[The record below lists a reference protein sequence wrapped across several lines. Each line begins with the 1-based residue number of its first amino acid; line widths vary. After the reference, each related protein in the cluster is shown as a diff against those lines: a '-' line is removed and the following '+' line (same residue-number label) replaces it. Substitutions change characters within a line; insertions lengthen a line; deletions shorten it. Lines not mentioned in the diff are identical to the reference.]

1 MNLRTQSF
9 VMTGIQKVP
18 ADNKWF
24 FKSTGRIF
32 VLWVYLLSICLFQP
46 FAKASGMRYFLDF
59 NKASKH
65 NITVKVSLP
74 LLDKNGETLVFPA
87 TIPGTYSTIDYG
99 RFIDAFTA
107 NDASGRK
114 VECKKTGT
122 NTFFIPGNTASVSY
136 RVKDTFHKKV
146 RKNKVFEPAGTN
158 IQSGRNLLI
167 NAGGFFCYRR
177 GHEADSTEV
186 NLMYPDSMVPT
197 TAMQGKIEKG
207 KAIFHAGSYHQLV
220 DQPIMI
226 SVPDTSS
233 FYVSNCRVQV
243 AVFNDSK
250 SVLSE
255 QIRKELMASMKAIS
269 RFFNDTLPVNS
280 YAFIFYL
287 CDYTVL
293 GDAVSGKKPGFFKT
307 LRAASSI
314 LKKNFGALE
323 HGNSSVYYLPDLGG
337 NAVVESVKDVAIHE
351 FMHIITPLNLHSEQV
366 GNFNFEHPEMSRH
379 LWLYEGIT
387 EYFAGLI
394 QVKYGLISRDCYFN
408 NLLRAKFFDAQKF
421 PLNKMTFAEMSMNVL
436 KSPYKDYY
444 SSVYTRGAL
453 IGALL
458 DIEIIRLTDG
468 KKNLSSVVKNLYV
481 KYGTQKSFDEKT
493 FFDEFTDFSHPQIAE
508 FFRKYV
514 YGNEDLPYEEVFKSA
529 GINYKHTIFDGLP
542 VNPLTEVNFYR
553 QLTGELRKVKK
564 VKKHSTLPFMP
575 GDLIN
580 ITEVSATFGRTDSA
594 FMPEG
599 TTDSIPVNRLG
610 QKIYVPIPIR
620 YVKKKMD
627 HLFFLHP
634 NASLSQVAVRRR
646 WLEP

>member
-1 MNLRTQSF
+1 
-9 VMTGIQKVP
+9 
-18 ADNKWF
+18 
-24 FKSTGRIF
+24 
-32 VLWVYLLSICLFQP
+32 VYLLSICLFQP

-65 NITVKVSLP
+65 NIIVKVTLP

-87 TIPGTYSTIDYG
+87 TIPGTYATIDYG
-99 RFIDAFTA
+99 RFIDGFTA
-107 NDASGRK
+107 NDVSGRK
-114 VECKKTGT
+114 VEYKKIGR
-122 NTFFIPGNTASVSY
+122 NTYFIPGNTASVSY

-158 IQSGRNLLI
+158 IQKGSNLLI

-177 GHEADSTEV
+177 GHEDDSTEV

-197 TAMQGKIEKG
+197 TAMQGTIDKG
-207 KAIFHAGSYHQLV
+207 KAIFRTGSYHQLV

-226 SVPDTSS
+226 SSPDTSS
-233 FYVSNCRVQV
+233 FNVSNCRVQV

-250 SVLSE
+250 RVLSE

-269 RFFNDTLPVNS
+269 RFFNDTLPVNR

-287 CDYTVL
+287 CDYTVF

-314 LKKNFGALE
+314 LTKNFGALE

-394 QVKYGLISRDCYFN
+394 QVKYGLISRDNYFN
-408 NLLRAKFFDAQKF
+408 NLLREKFFDAQKF
-421 PLNKMTFAEMSMNVL
+421 PLNKMSFAEMSMNVL
-436 KSPYKDYY
+436 KSPYKEHYN
-444 SSVYTRGAL
+444 SVYTRGAL
-453 IGALL
+453 MGALL
-458 DIEIIRLTDG
+458 DIEIIRLTG
-468 KKNLSSVVKNLYV
+468 GSKNLCSVIKNLYI
-481 KYGTQKSFDEKT
+481 KYGSQKSFDEKT
-493 FFDEFTDFSHPQIAE
+493 FFTEFTDFSHPQIAD

-514 YGNEDLPYEEVFKSA
+514 YGREDLPYEEVFKSA
-529 GINYKHTIFDGLP
+529 GINYKNSVFDGLP
-542 VNPLTEVNFYR
+542 VSPLTELKFYP
-553 QLTGELRKVKK
+553 QLSGELRKVKK
-564 VKKHSTLPFMP
+564 VKKHSTLPVNP

-580 ITEVSATFGRTDSA
+580 ITEVSASFGRTDSA
-594 FMPEG
+594 FLPEG
-599 TTDSIPVNRLG
+599 TTDSIQVNRLG
-610 QKIYVPIPIR
+610 QKIFVPIPIR
-620 YVKKKMD
+620 YEKKKME
-627 HLFFLHP
+627 HLFFLDP
-634 NASLSQVAVRRR
+634 NSNVSQIAVRRR